1 MLSKSHQARKQKVNE
16 DSRVGQSFKGS
27 KGCPSRPTSLARSN
41 FLKVLCF
48 PNDAIIWGKS
58 IQTTS
63 QCVCLCGGGG
73 NFRLKSQ
80 YNSYKKSSISKV
92 LTILSMKTKYWF
104 PSAHI
109 KKKLTKVL
117 GMVVLPCNPKSG
129 NAETGRALD
138 SLPPSQPVY
147 SDS

>member
-1 MLSKSHQARKQKVNE
+1 MLSKSHQARKQRVNE

-73 NFRLKSQ
+73 NFRLKS
-80 YNSYKKSSISKV
+80 
-92 LTILSMKTKYWF
+92 
-104 PSAHI
+104 
-109 KKKLTKVL
+109 
-117 GMVVLPCNPKSG
+117 
-129 NAETGRALD
+129 
-138 SLPPSQPVY
+138 
-147 SDS
+147 